1 MNTTSA
7 TLRITDTSPGGG
19 VAVDSMIDDV
29 RVFNQ
34 SLSSGGN
41 LVYGPVTN
49 AANGHLYYLL
59 GEDTWENSQAAAI
72 VLGGDLVTINDET
85 EQDWVFSTFASYGG
99 TNRSLWI
106 GLREVGMEGNYQWVS
121 GEPVTYTHWGS
132 GEPNNG
138 CGQES
143 YVQMIKANNGHGATP
158 GVWNDN
164 ASPTLPCFTVYDP
177 VHGVVEVDLTP
188 RLSIQVAVV
197 EISWN
202 SISNGVYQVQYASE
216 VTTNM
221 WTDLGA
227 PSPSTGTRMSIFEP
241 AQLQPRRFYR
251 VLLLP

>member
-1 MNTTSA
+1 MTKTRLLVGIVLALALPAEAS
-7 TLRITDTSPGGG
+7 
-19 VAVDSMIDDV
+19 V
-29 RVFNQ
+29 
-34 SLSSGGN
+34 
-41 LVYGPVTN
+41 VYGPVTN
-49 AANGHLYYLL
+49 AANGHWYYLL

-72 VLGGDLVTINDET
+72 KLGGDLVTVNDQT
-85 EQDWVFSTFASYGG
+85 EQDWVLSTFASYGG

-121 GEPVTYTHWGS
+121 GEPLIYTHWDQ

-138 CGQES
+138 LGGSCAPES
-143 YVQMIKANNGHGATP
+143 YVHMIKPDNGHGRPP
-158 GVWNDN
+158 GVWNDI
-164 ASPTLPCFTVYDP
+164 ASPARCVTGYDP
-177 VHGVVEVDLTP
+177 VHGVVEVDPTP
-188 RLSIQVAVV
+188 RLLIQVAVV

-202 SISNGVYQVQYASE
+202 SVSNRVYQVQYASE

-227 PSPSTGTRMSIFEP
+227 PRPSTGTRMSIFEP